1 MDSKRIP
8 KEPFSAANPVPK
20 VAHLFRN
27 VVDPQ
32 SATNSKARKLA
43 TGRKDAKRDQK
54 RTEDAVNRMARGQ
67 TLQVQDPV
75 TGEETTIKNADE
87 EATPGG
93 ETTNFRQH
101 PLPEP
106 DWPAHGRHVN
116 TLTTQTLLGIC
127 AAYTTLPLLT
137 YFFFILLPAL
147 PFVGSPRTWH
157 VGWVSLAPGMPMFW
171 ALSLVAPSFIAYVL
185 IYRLH
190 AEATID
196 YEAHVWDSERKRGET
211 SAMSAKESEHSFNEG
226 AIHESVEWGNGFLKG
241 LWPSIDPGLFTSVI
255 DMLEDVMQAS
265 MPRIVN
271 SIRVSDL
278 GQGSVAPRITG
289 IRALPLRRT
298 EEGDIQGEHVV
309 SSNLIAKLVRASIN
323 VGIKNLELSFAYHA
337 NPSGASASSKAQN
350 AHIVVDFFVGAR
362 GFFGVQ
368 IPVWVEISGA
378 IGTARARLELMPN
391 PPLYVSFDH
400 SLSWIL
406 TVCRSI
412 KTAVVTLLGLPRISI
427 SVVPLHQH
435 FTNIMNLPLVST
447 FISNSVNTAVAQYVA
462 PKSLKLDVQR
472 LISGDDVKRDTD
484 AIGILVVTIHRATEL
499 KVADL
504 DGGSVDPYV
513 TLAFSR
519 LGRPLFSTRIISDRS
534 PVWEETTIVLV
545 GPDAV
550 AAREKLSLQLWDSDR
565 ISADDVLGTVDIDIA
580 TLIRKK
586 NQSFRSI
593 EPITKGEGSL
603 EFTVGFYEKTDP
615 NPSFRAEKW
624 KRKLPSPEET
634 RSNEPVDTSDSTDAN
649 GPHDEE
655 IIRPDN
661 ALNDLEAAVM
671 TCAPDPDLPSG
682 ILSIQVHEMRDLGF
696 KLNKGTKGRGHGPGS
711 SEEEE
716 EEEGDGLPSAYCV
729 VLVNDQKIY
738 KTRVKPI
745 TSSPFFNAATERFC
759 KDWRR
764 AHVTIVA
771 RDARMRE
778 NNPIIGATTIKLSEA
793 FAESSQFTQLCPL
806 EGGIGYGRI
815 RVSLLF
821 RPTTAR
827 LPANILGFS
836 VGTIQLHGVKVLP
849 DNNHTDFQDAQVR
862 LRTSDVKERIS
873 RKAAEAQEDG
883 SVEWNS
889 EKVEPVQLPIQ
900 KRHGAALLLQFTTKR
915 ALGPQKTIAHATLW
929 LRDLVDGERTT
940 IRVALWNVD
949 GKSAEYIQ
957 QNYIP
962 PLDSTESTID
972 TDGHDAKQIGA
983 VELDVCAIAG
993 LGNIHQKILDN
1004 SDPLKKQKWEEYEVQ
1019 DAAGLRDTVGLDQE
1033 GEHGI
1038 REPEG
1043 QNFRIESD
1051 QADDQALRST
1061 DDEWTDTNK
1070 SHDADGTGED
1080 SESERD
1086 GRRGPVQMF
1095 KDWKQHEHELHRE
1108 HRGFMQ
1114 TKPMRTANWLKDG
1127 VKKGGHKVQQRF
1139 AQHSREPEIE
1149 TEV

>member
-137 YFFFILLPAL
+137 
-147 PFVGSPRTWH
+147 
-157 VGWVSLAPGMPMFW
+157 
-171 ALSLVAPSFIAYVL
+171 
-185 IYRLH
+185 LH

-298 EEGDIQGEHVV
+298 EEGDIQGEHV
-309 SSNLIAKLVRASIN
+309 
-323 VGIKNLELSFAYHA
+323 NLELSFAYHA

-391 PPLYVSFDH
+391 PPF
-400 SLSWIL
+400 
-406 TVCRSI
+406 I

-504 DGGSVDPYV
+504 DGGS
-513 TLAFSR
+513 
-519 LGRPLFSTRIISDRS
+519 
-534 PVWEETTIVLV
+534 V

>member
-1 MDSKRIP
+1 MDSKRLP

-43 TGRKDAKRDQK
+43 RGRKDARRDKK
-54 RTEDAVNRMARGQ
+54 RTEDAVNRMTRGY
-67 TLQVQDPV
+67 TLRVQDPV

-87 EATPGG
+87 ESEFEE
-93 ETTNFRQH
+93 ETTNFLEH

-106 DWPAHGRHVN
+106 DWPAHGRYVN
-116 TLTTQTLLGIC
+116 AVTTQTLLGIS
-127 AAYTTLPLLT
+127 AAYITLPLFTHFLFGIIPT
-137 YFFFILLPAL
+137 LP
-147 PFVGSPRTWH
+147 VIGSPRAWH
-157 VGWVSLAPGMPMFW
+157 IGPVSLAPGTLVFW
-171 ALSLVAPSFIAYVL
+171 TLSLLMPSFISYAL

-190 AEATID
+190 AEASKD
-196 YEAHVWDSERKRGET
+196 FEAHIWDSERKRGT
-211 SAMSAKESEHSFNEG
+211 MGVMSQNDSEHSQGEK
-226 AIHESVEWGNGFLKG
+226 AIHESVEWANGFLRG
-241 LWPSIDPGLFTSVI
+241 LWPHINPDLFVSMV
-255 DMLEDVMQAS
+255 DMLEDVMQSS
-265 MPRIVN
+265 MPRIVH

-278 GQGSVAPRITG
+278 GQGSVAPRVTG

-298 EEGDIQGEHVV
+298 DEGDIQDKHV
-309 SSNLIAKLVRASIN
+309 
-323 VGIKNLELSFAYHA
+323 NLELSFAYHA

-368 IPVWVEISGA
+368 IPIWVEISGA
-378 IGTARARLELMPN
+378 VGTARARLELMPD
-391 PPLYVSFDH
+391 PPFV
-400 SLSWIL
+400 
-406 TVCRSI
+406 

-447 FISNSVNTAVAQYVA
+447 FISNSVNTAVAEYVA

-484 AIGILVVTIHRATEL
+484 AIGILVVTIHRATGL
-499 KVADL
+499 KAGDL

-519 LGRPLFSTRIISDRS
+519 LGKPLFSTRIISHRS

-550 AAREKLSLQLWDSDR
+550 AVREKLSLQLWDSDR

-580 TLIRKK
+580 TLIHKK

-593 EPITKGEGSL
+593 EPVSGGKGSL
-603 EFTVGFYEKTDP
+603 EFTIGFYEKADP
-615 NPSFRAEKW
+615 NPAFRAEKW
-624 KRKLPSPEET
+624 KKTLPNPNPQQSNKPTNLSP
-634 RSNEPVDTSDSTDAN
+634 DSTNADR
-649 GPHDEE
+649 PPDDEE
-655 IIRPDN
+655 IIRPNN
-661 ALNDLEAAVM
+661 ALNDLEAVVM
-671 TCAPDPDLPSG
+671 TCAPDPELPSG
-682 ILSIQVHEMRDLGF
+682 ILSIQVHELRNLGF
-696 KLNKGTKGRGHGPGS
+696 KLNKGTKGKGNGPGS

-716 EEEGDGLPSAYCV
+716 QEEGDGLPSAYCV

-764 AHVTIVA
+764 THVTIVV

-778 NNPIIGATTIKLSEA
+778 NNPIIGAATIKLSEA
-793 FAESSQFTQLCPL
+793 FSESSQFTQLCPL
-806 EGGIGYGRI
+806 EGGVGYGRI

-836 VGTIQLHGVKVLP
+836 VGTLEVHGLRALP
-849 DNNHTDFQDAQVR
+849 DGDHSDFEGSQVR
-862 LRTSDVKERIS
+862 VRTSNVKERIS
-873 RKAAEAQEDG
+873 RNAAEAQEDG
-883 SVEWNS
+883 SVEWNP
-889 EKVEPVQLPIQ
+889 ENAKPIQLPIQ
-900 KRHGAALLLQFTTKR
+900 KRHGAVLILEFSTKR
-915 ALGPQKTIAHATLW
+915 SIGPQKTIALAALW
-929 LRDLVDGERTT
+929 LRDLVDGERLTM
-940 IRVALWNVD
+940 RVALWD
-949 GKSAEYIQ
+949 AGDEASKYIQ
-957 QNYIP
+957 QNYVP
-962 PLDSTESTID
+962 PLASIDSKINLD
-972 TDGHDAKQIGA
+972 HQDARQVGTA
-983 VELDVCAIAG
+983 ELDVRVVAG
-993 LGNIHQKILDN
+993 LTGAHQKVLDN
-1004 SDPLKKQKWEEYEVQ
+1004 SDPLDKQKWEEYEVQ
-1019 DAAGLRDTVGLDQE
+1019 DAAGLREVVGLNQE
-1033 GEHGI
+1033 GKEGI
-1038 REPEG
+1038 QEPQS
-1043 QNFRIESD
+1043 QNFTVEEDRAGD
-1051 QADDQALRST
+1051 QTLRST
-1061 DDEWTDTNK
+1061 DDEWTDTHK
-1070 SHDADGTGED
+1070 SHDPDDTGD
-1080 SESERD
+1080 DSQSESD
-1086 GRRGPVQMF
+1086 KGRGPIQMF
-1095 KDWKQHEHELHRE
+1095 KDWKQHEHGLHRE

>member
-1 MDSKRIP
+1 MDSRRIP

-32 SATNSKARKLA
+32 STTNSKARKLA

-67 TLQVQDPV
+67 TLRVQDPV

-87 EATPGG
+87 EANI
-93 ETTNFRQH
+93 EQDTTNFRQH

-106 DWPAHGRHVN
+106 NWPAHGRHVN
-116 TLTTQTLLGIC
+116 ALTTQTLLGIS
-127 AAYTTLPLLT
+127 AAYTALPLAT
-137 YFFFILLPAL
+137 YFFFSILPAL
-147 PFVGSPRTWH
+147 PLVGPPRTWH
-157 VGWVSLAPGMPMFW
+157 VGRVSLAPGTPTFW
-171 ALSLVAPSFIAYVL
+171 ALNIVMPSFIAYVL

-190 AEATID
+190 AEASKD
-196 YEAHVWDSERKRGET
+196 YDAHVWDAERKRGET
-211 SAMSAKESEHSFNEG
+211 SVMSPKDSEHTWSEKG
-226 AIHESVEWGNGFLKG
+226 IHESAEWGNGFLKE
-241 LWPSIDPGLFTSVI
+241 LWPCIDPGLFTSVV

-265 MPRIVN
+265 MPRIVH

-278 GQGSVAPRITG
+278 GQGGIAPRITG

-298 EEGDIQGEHVV
+298 EEGDVQGEHV
-309 SSNLIAKLVRASIN
+309 
-323 VGIKNLELSFAYHA
+323 NLELSFAYHA

-368 IPVWVEISGA
+368 IPVWVEVSGV
-378 IGTARARLELMPN
+378 IGTARARLELLPG
-391 PPLYVSFDH
+391 PPFV
-400 SLSWIL
+400 
-406 TVCRSI
+406 

-427 SVVPLHQH
+427 SVVPLHQRL
-435 FTNIMNLPLVST
+435 TNIMNLPLVST
-447 FISNSVNTAVAQYVA
+447 FISNSVNTAVAEYVA

-484 AIGILVVTIHRATEL
+484 AIGILVVTIHRATGL
-499 KVADL
+499 KAGDI
-504 DGGSVDPYV
+504 DGGSDPYV

-519 LGRPLFSTRIISDRS
+519 LGKPLFSTRIISGRS
-534 PVWEETTIVLV
+534 PVWEETTIALV
-545 GPDAV
+545 GPDAIAV
-550 AAREKLSLQLWDSDR
+550 REKLSLQLWDSDR
-565 ISADDVLGTVDIDIA
+565 FTADDVLGTVDIDIA
-580 TLIRKK
+580 TLIHRK

-603 EFTVGFYEKTDP
+603 EFTVGFYEKAHP
-615 NPSFRAEKW
+615 NPAFRAEKW
-624 KRKLPSPEET
+624 KRKLSKPEEGESNETSKPSP
-634 RSNEPVDTSDSTDAN
+634 DSIDMD
-649 GPHDEE
+649 GSSEDDEE

-661 ALNDLEAAVM
+661 VLNDLEAAVM
-671 TCAPDPDLPSG
+671 TCAPDPELPSG
-682 ILSIQVHEMRDLGF
+682 ILSIQVHELRDLGF

-745 TSSPFFNAATERFC
+745 TASPFFNAATERFC

-764 AHVTIVA
+764 AHVTIIA
-771 RDARMRE
+771 RDSRMRE

-793 FAESSQFTQLCPL
+793 FSESSQFTQLCPL

-836 VGTIQLHGVKVLP
+836 IGTLQIFGIKALP
-849 DNNHTDFQDAQVR
+849 DSEHTDFQDAQVNVQ
-862 LRTSDVKERIS
+862 TSDVKERIS

-883 SVEWNS
+883 SVEWNP
-889 EKVEPVQLPIQ
+889 EKAEVIQLPIQ
-900 KRHGAALLLQFTTKR
+900 KRHGAALILKFTSKR
-915 ALGPQKTIAHATLW
+915 ALGPQKTIAHAALW

-940 IRVALWNVD
+940 MTVALWD
-949 GKSAEYIQ
+949 AGGESAEYIQ

-962 PLDSTESTID
+962 PLASSESKID
-972 TDGHDAKQIGA
+972 PDGHDAKQIGA
-983 VELDVCAIAG
+983 VELDISTVAG
-993 LGNIHQKILDN
+993 LGDIHQKILDG
-1004 SDPLKKQKWEEYEVQ
+1004 SDPLKKQKWQEYEVQ
-1019 DAAGLRDTVGLDQE
+1019 DAAGLRETVGLDQE
-1033 GEHGI
+1033 GQPGI
-1038 REPEG
+1038 QEPEG
-1043 QNFRIESD
+1043 QNFKIEDD

-1061 DDEWTDTNK
+1061 DDEWTDTRK
-1070 SHDADGTGED
+1070 PHDPDGTEED
-1080 SESERD
+1080 SESEGG
-1086 GRRGPVQMF
+1086 GRRGPVRMF
-1095 KDWKQHEHELHRE
+1095 KDWRQHEHELHRE

-1114 TKPMRTANWLKDG
+1114 TKPVRTANWLKDG

>member
-1 MDSKRIP
+1 MESKRMP

-43 TGRKDAKRDQK
+43 TGRKDVKRDQK

-67 TLQVQDPV
+67 TLRVQDPV
-75 TGEETTIKNADE
+75 TGEETTIKNADDDANPE
-87 EATPGG
+87 QD
-93 ETTNFRQH
+93 TTNFLQH

-116 TLTTQTLLGIC
+116 ALTTQTLLSIS
-127 AAYTTLPLLT
+127 AAYTILPLVT
-137 YFFFILLPAL
+137 YFSFTLVPAL
-147 PFVGSPRTWH
+147 PLVGSPRTWH
-157 VGWVSLAPGMPMFW
+157 VGRVSLAPGTPTFW
-171 ALSLVAPSFIAYVL
+171 ALSIVMPSLIAYVL

-190 AEATID
+190 AEASKD
-196 YEAHVWDSERKRGET
+196 YAAHVWDAERKRGE
-211 SAMSAKESEHSFNEG
+211 MSVMSPKDSEHSWNEK
-226 AIHESVEWGNGFLKG
+226 AIHESVEWGNGLLKG
-241 LWPSIDPGLFTSVI
+241 LWPCIDPDLFTSVV
-255 DMLEDVMQAS
+255 DMLEDVMQTS
-265 MPRIVN
+265 MPRIVH

-298 EEGDIQGEHVV
+298 DEGDIQGEHV
-309 SSNLIAKLVRASIN
+309 
-323 VGIKNLELSFAYHA
+323 NLEISFAYHA

-378 IGTARARLELMPN
+378 IGTARARLELMPD
-391 PPLYVSFDH
+391 PPF
-400 SLSWIL
+400 
-406 TVCRSI
+406 I

-427 SVVPLHQH
+427 SVVPLHQRL
-435 FTNIMNLPLVST
+435 TNIMNLPLVST
-447 FISNSVNTAVAQYVA
+447 FISNSVNTAVAEYVA

-499 KVADL
+499 KAGDL

-519 LGRPLFSTRIISDRS
+519 LGKPLFSTRIISGRS

-545 GPDAV
+545 GPDAIAV
-550 AAREKLSLQLWDSDR
+550 REKLSLQLWDSDR
-565 ISADDVLGTVDIDIA
+565 LTADDVLGTVDIDIA
-580 TLIRKK
+580 TLIHKK

-593 EPITKGEGSL
+593 EPITRGEGSL
-603 EFTVGFYEKTDP
+603 EFTVGFYEKADP
-615 NPSFRAEKW
+615 NPAFRAEKW
-624 KRKLPSPEET
+624 KRKLPKPEES
-634 RSNEPVDTSDSTDAN
+634 RSDESAEPSSNSTDTD
-649 GPHDEE
+649 GPLDDEE
-655 IIRPDN
+655 IMRPDG

-682 ILSIQVHEMRDLGF
+682 ILLIQVHELRNLGF

-729 VLVNDQKIY
+729 VLVNDQKVNVY
-738 KTRVKPI
+738 TP
-745 TSSPFFNAATERFC
+745 TERFC

-793 FAESSQFTQLCPL
+793 FSESSQFTQLCPL

-836 VGTIQLHGVKVLP
+836 VGTLQLYGVKALP
-849 DNNHTDFQDAQVR
+849 DSDHAEFQEAQVR
-862 LRTSDVKERIS
+862 VRTSDVKERIS
-873 RKAAEAQEDG
+873 RKAAEVQEDG
-883 SVEWNS
+883 SVEWNP
-889 EKVEPVQLPIQ
+889 EKAETIQLPIQ
-900 KRHGAALLLQFTTKR
+900 KRHGAALILEFTTKR
-915 ALGPQKTIAHATLW
+915 ALGPQKTIAHGVLW

-940 IRVALWNVD
+940 MRVALWD
-949 GKSAEYIQ
+949 AGGESAEYIQ

-962 PLDSTESTID
+962 PLTSNESKVD
-972 TDGHDAKQIGA
+972 TNGHDAKQIGA
-983 VELDVCAIAG
+983 VELEVCTIAG
-993 LGNIHQKILDN
+993 LGDIHQKILDG

-1019 DAAGLRDTVGLDQE
+1019 GAAGLREMVGLDQE
-1033 GEHGI
+1033 GQHGI
-1038 REPEG
+1038 QEPEG
-1043 QNFRIESD
+1043 QNFRIEGD
-1051 QADDQALRST
+1051 QANDQALRST
-1061 DDEWTDTNK
+1061 DDEWTDAHK
-1070 SHDADGTGED
+1070 SHDPDGTGD
-1080 SESERD
+1080 SESEGG
-1086 GRRGPVQMF
+1086 GRRGPVPMF

-1127 VKKGGHKVQQRF
+1127 VKKGGHKVQKRF
-1139 AQHSREPEIE
+1139 SQHSREPEIE

>member
-350 AHIVVDFFVGAR
+350 AHIVVDFFVGASSR
-362 GFFGVQ
+362 DITWTSSDFNLCGAASPALYQHHESAVATVSVTSLTVMTDFRYGRY
-368 IPVWVEISGA
+368 WNSGRNHPSCNGTQGGRPGWW
-378 IGTARARLELMPN
+378 IGTRP
-391 PPLYVSFDH
+391 
-400 SLSWIL
+400 
-406 TVCRSI
+406 
-412 KTAVVTLLGLPRISI
+412 
-427 SVVPLHQH
+427 
-435 FTNIMNLPLVST
+435 
-447 FISNSVNTAVAQYVA
+447 
-462 PKSLKLDVQR
+462 DV
-472 LISGDDVKRDTD
+472 GTP
-484 AIGILVVTIHRATEL
+484 
-499 KVADL
+499 
-504 DGGSVDPYV
+504 VDPYV

-580 TLIRKK
+580 SKLAVQTPDLH
-586 NQSFRSI
+586 
-593 EPITKGEGSL
+593 PITKGEGSL

-729 VLVNDQKIY
+729 VLVNDQK
-738 KTRVKPI
+738 
-745 TSSPFFNAATERFC
+745 RFC

-889 EKVEPVQLPIQ
+889 EKVEPIQLPIQ

-1080 SESERD
+1080 SESEGD

>member
-1 MDSKRIP
+1 MESKRIP

-54 RTEDAVNRMARGQ
+54 RTEDAANRMARGH
-67 TLQVQDPV
+67 TLRVQDPV

-87 EATPGG
+87 EPDS
-93 ETTNFRQH
+93 EQKTTNFLEL

-106 DWPAHGRHVN
+106 DWPAHGRYVN
-116 TLTTQTLLGIC
+116 SLTTQTLLGIS
-127 AAYTTLPLLT
+127 AAYVTLPLFA
-137 YFFFILLPAL
+137 YFSFNIIPTL
-147 PFVGSPRTWH
+147 PFVGPPQAWH
-157 VGWVSLAPGMPMFW
+157 LGPISLAPGSPIFW
-171 ALSLVAPSFIAYVL
+171 ALSLLMPSLISYVL

-190 AEATID
+190 AEASND
-196 YEAHVWDSERKRGET
+196 FEAHIWDSERKRGGMGV
-211 SAMSAKESEHSFNEG
+211 MSLEDSEHSQDEK

-241 LWPSIDPGLFTSVI
+241 LWPRIDPDLFTSVV

-265 MPRIVN
+265 MPRIVH

-278 GQGSVAPRITG
+278 GTGSVAPRITG

-298 EEGDIQGEHVV
+298 DEGDEKDDHV
-309 SSNLIAKLVRASIN
+309 
-323 VGIKNLELSFAYHA
+323 NLELSFAYHA

-378 IGTARARLELMPN
+378 IGTARARLELMPD
-391 PPLYVSFDH
+391 PPFV
-400 SLSWIL
+400 
-406 TVCRSI
+406 

-427 SVVPLHQH
+427 SVVPLYQR

-447 FISNSVNTAVAQYVA
+447 FISNSVNTAVAEYVA

-484 AIGILVVTIHRATEL
+484 AIGILVVTIHRATNL
-499 KVADL
+499 KAGDL

-519 LGRPLFSTRIISDRS
+519 LGKPLFSTRIISGRS
-534 PVWEETTIVLV
+534 PIWEETTIVLV

-550 AAREKLSLQLWDSDR
+550 AVREKLSLQLWDSDR
-565 ISADDVLGTVDIDIA
+565 ISADDVLGTVDIDIS

-593 EPITKGEGSL
+593 EPVSGGQGNL
-603 EFTVGFYEKTDP
+603 EFTIGFYEKADP
-615 NPSFRAEKW
+615 NPAFRAEKW
-624 KRKLPSPEET
+624 KKTLPNPEEKG
-634 RSNEPVDTSDSTDAN
+634 SNKPTNLSPDSTDAN
-649 GPHDEE
+649 RPPDDDE

-671 TCAPDPDLPSG
+671 TCAPDPELPSG
-682 ILSIQVHEMRDLGF
+682 ILSIQVHELRNIGF
-696 KLNKGTKGRGHGPGS
+696 KLNKGTKGQGRGPGS
-711 SEEEE
+711 SDEEE

-745 TSSPFFNAATERFC
+745 TSSPFFNATTERFC

-764 AHVTIVA
+764 AHVTIVV

-778 NNPIIGATTIKLSEA
+778 NNPIIGTATIKLSEA
-793 FAESSQFTQLCPL
+793 FSESSQFTQLFPL

-815 RVSLLF
+815 RASLLF
-821 RPTTAR
+821 RPTMAR

-836 VGTIQLHGVKVLP
+836 VGTLQLYGVKVLP
-849 DNNHTDFQDAQVR
+849 NSDHADFQGAQVR
-862 LRTSDVKERIS
+862 VRTSDVKERIS
-873 RKAAEAQEDG
+873 RKAAETQEDG
-883 SVEWNS
+883 SVEWNP
-889 EKVEPVQLPIQ
+889 ENAETIQLPIQ
-900 KRHGAALLLQFTTKR
+900 KRHGAALILEFSVKR
-915 ALGPQKTIAHATLW
+915 ALGPQKKIALAALW
-929 LRDLVDGERTT
+929 LRDLVDGERST
-940 IRVALWNVD
+940 IRVALWDVD
-949 GKSAEYIQ
+949 GEAAEYLQ

-962 PLDSTESTID
+962 PLASGESKID
-972 TDGHDAKQIGA
+972 PDGHDARQIGT
-983 VELDVCAIAG
+983 VELDVCMVAG
-993 LGNIHQKILDN
+993 LTDAHQKILDGSN
-1004 SDPLKKQKWEEYEVQ
+1004 PLNKQKWEEYEVQ
-1019 DAAGLRDTVGLDQE
+1019 DAAGLRDVVGLDNE
-1033 GEHGI
+1033 GREGVQ
-1038 REPEG
+1038 EPEG
-1043 QNFRIESD
+1043 QNFTIEED
-1051 QADDQALRST
+1051 EAGDQALRST
-1061 DDEWTDTNK
+1061 DDEWTDAHK
-1070 SHDADGTGED
+1070 SHEPDGTGED
-1080 SESERD
+1080 SESESD
-1086 GRRGPVQMF
+1086 QRRGPVRMF
-1095 KDWKQHEHELHRE
+1095 KDWRQHEHELHRE

>member
-32 SATNSKARKLA
+32 SATNSKAKKLA
-43 TGRKDAKRDQK
+43 TGRKAARRDQK

-87 EATPGG
+87 EPDP
-93 ETTNFRQH
+93 EQQTTNFLDH

-106 DWPAHGRHVN
+106 DWPAHGRYVN
-116 TLTTQTLLGIC
+116 SLTTQTLLGIS
-127 AAYTTLPLLT
+127 AAYTILPLLT
-137 YFFFILLPAL
+137 YFSFTIIPAL
-147 PFVGSPRTWH
+147 PLVGPPRAWH
-157 VGWVSLAPGMPMFW
+157 IGPVSLAPGAPVFW
-171 ALSLVAPSFIAYVL
+171 ALSLLMPSLVSYTL

-190 AEATID
+190 AEASND
-196 YEAHVWDSERKRGET
+196 FEAHIWDSERRRG
-211 SAMSAKESEHSFNEG
+211 AMSVMSPQDSEHSQDKKD
-226 AIHESVEWGNGFLKG
+226 IHESVEWGNGLLKG
-241 LWPSIDPGLFTSVI
+241 LWPRIDPDLFISVV

-265 MPRIVN
+265 MPHIVH

-289 IRALPLRRT
+289 IRALPPRRT
-298 EEGDIQGEHVV
+298 DEGDIQDDHV
-309 SSNLIAKLVRASIN
+309 
-323 VGIKNLELSFAYHA
+323 NLELSFAYHA

-362 GFFGVQ
+362 GFFGIQ

-378 IGTARARLELMPN
+378 IGTARARLELMPD
-391 PPLYVSFDH
+391 PPFV
-400 SLSWIL
+400 
-406 TVCRSI
+406 

-447 FISNSVNTAVAQYVA
+447 FISNSVNTALAEYVA

-484 AIGILVVTIHRATEL
+484 AIGILVVTIHRATDL
-499 KVADL
+499 KAGDL

-519 LGRPLFSTRIISDRS
+519 LGKPLFSTRIISGRS
-534 PVWEETTIVLV
+534 PIWEETTIVLV

-550 AAREKLSLQLWDSDR
+550 AVREKLSLQLWDSDR
-565 ISADDVLGTVDIDIA
+565 ITADDVLGTVDIDLA
-580 TLIRKK
+580 TLIHKK

-593 EPITKGEGSL
+593 EPVSGGKGSL
-603 EFTVGFYEKTDP
+603 EFTVGFYEKADP
-615 NPSFRAEKW
+615 NPAFRAEKW
-624 KRKLPSPEET
+624 KKKLPAPEEGQ
-634 RSNEPVDTSDSTDAN
+634 SNKPTNLSPDSTNADR
-649 GPHDEE
+649 PPDDED
-655 IIRPDN
+655 IIRPDS

-671 TCAPDPDLPSG
+671 TCAPDPELPSG
-682 ILSIQVHEMRDLGF
+682 ILSIQVHELRDLGF
-696 KLNKGTKGRGHGPGS
+696 KLNKGTKGKGHGPES

-729 VLVNDQKIY
+729 VLIY

-745 TSSPFFNAATERFC
+745 TGSPFFNAATERFC

-778 NNPIIGATTIKLSEA
+778 NNPIIGTATIKLSEA
-793 FAESSQFTQLCPL
+793 FSESSQYTQLCPL

-836 VGTIQLHGVKVLP
+836 VGTIQLYGVKALP
-849 DNNHTDFQDAQVR
+849 DGNHADLQRAQIRV
-862 LRTSDVKERIS
+862 RTSEVKERIS
-873 RKAAEAQEDG
+873 RKAAEVQDDG
-883 SVEWNS
+883 SVEWNP
-889 EKVEPVQLPIQ
+889 ENVEAIELPIQ
-900 KRHGAALLLQFTTKR
+900 KRHGAALILEFTTKR
-915 ALGPQKTIAHATLW
+915 ALGPQKTVALAALW
-929 LRDLVDGERTT
+929 LRDLVDGERSTM
-940 IRVALWNVD
+940 RVALWDAD
-949 GKSAEYIQ
+949 GEASEYIQ

-962 PLDSTESTID
+962 PLAPDESQID
-972 TDGHDAKQIGA
+972 PDGHDAKQVGL
-983 VELDVCAIAG
+983 VELDVCTVAG
-993 LGNIHQKILDN
+993 LTGVHKKILDS
-1004 SDPLKKQKWEEYEVQ
+1004 SDPSIKQKWEEYEVQ
-1019 DAAGLRDTVGLDQE
+1019 DAVGLRDGVGLDHE
-1033 GEHGI
+1033 GKEGI
-1038 REPEG
+1038 QEPEG
-1043 QNFRIESD
+1043 QNFTVEED
-1051 QADDQALRST
+1051 QAGDQALRST
-1061 DDEWTDTNK
+1061 DDEWTDTHK
-1070 SHDADGTGED
+1070 SNEGDGTGED
-1080 SESERD
+1080 SGSD
-1086 GRRGPVQMF
+1086 NDQRRGPVRMF

-1139 AQHSREPEIE
+1139 AQHSREPEID
-1149 TEV
+1149 TEI